1 MKKTSGRAAV
11 LGVTLLSLPSLV
23 SGCGVVGSG
32 SGDGGELAELTVSSP
47 AFGDLKD
54 IPVRYACPA
63 YKGQGRTLPLHW
75 SGVPEAKAFAIV
87 VDDPDASGGT
97 YIHWVLANLDGTTAD
112 LVEASLPDRAV
123 QGRNSAGQ
131 ASYAAPCPPAGER
144 HRYRYTVY
152 ALEEPVP
159 ADQVTELKDSL
170 PAIAERTVARGRI
183 TGYLGQN
190 ADS

>member
-1 MKKTSGRAAV
+1 MKMTSGRVTV
-11 LGVTLLSLPSLV
+11 LGVTLMSLL

-32 SGDGGELAELTVSSP
+32 SGDGGELAEFTVSSP
-47 AFGDLKD
+47 AFSDLKD
-54 IPVRYACPA
+54 IPDRYACAA
-63 YKGQGRTLPLHW
+63 YGGQGKTLPLHW

-87 VDDPDASGGT
+87 VDDPDAHRGT

-112 LVEASLPDRAV
+112 LVEASLPDHAV

-131 ASYAAPCPPAGER
+131 ASYAAPCPPKGER

-152 ALEEPVP
+152 ALKEKVP
-159 ADQVTELKDSL
+159 ADQVAKLEDSL